1 MGGCRVEDFSQKGN
15 REDGGKRA
23 GGGGLC
29 CVIPSG
35 EGRIFC
41 ALFVG
46 LDVADLAAVGTL
58 ALGSSGFASAWG
70 SAVRRLSCRGSGG
83 SFLLLASEAPFFVAV
98 KAVKFGLEPRHHT
111 HHTLVFL
118 RQTGRRGRGGSR

>member
-1 MGGCRVEDFSQKGN
+1 MVVGLKIFPRRVTEKTGEKG
-15 REDGGKRA
+15 
-23 GGGGLC
+23 L
-29 CVIPSG
+29 
-35 EGRIFC
+35 EGVVCAVSFLLGRDVFC

-83 SFLLLASEAPFFVAV
+83 SLLLLASEAPFFVAV